1 MPQAEDDL
9 ELKIF
14 LASITNCWDY
24 RLMPPCLVDRYKV
37 YVLHT
42 YGECALYTYCIQL
55 ITTLTLLTLEDT

>member
-37 YVLHT
+37 YV
-42 YGECALYTYCIQL
+42 YCIL
-55 ITTLTLLTLEDT
+55 MVNVHCIHIVYN